1 MGAAVLVYIL
11 LQRRRVMALT
21 GLAVVGFVAYLV
33 VPVPEGYFDRLETI
47 QTYEEVDDDSALS
60 RLHFWKVAMLMAENR
75 RFGVGLRNFEAAYN
89 DYDFTYGRFGMNRS
103 VHSSHFQVVAELGY
117 PGAFVWVM
125 LFLFAFLLAFRA
137 RRRSKDPDATP
148 EEARFFFTVSNALM
162 VSMVGFIVGG
172 GFVASAL
179 NDVTWLTFAMVA
191 SLDRLAYQLAPEP
204 VVAREAQLAER
215 LS

>member
-1 MGAAVLVYIL
+1 
-11 LQRRRVMALT
+11 
-21 GLAVVGFVAYLV
+21 
-33 VPVPEGYFDRLETI
+33 
-47 QTYEEVDDDSALS
+47 
-60 RLHFWKVAMLMAENR
+60 
-75 RFGVGLRNFEAAYN
+75 
-89 DYDFTYGRFGMNRS
+89 
-103 VHSSHFQVVAELGY
+103 
-117 PGAFVWVM
+117 
-125 LFLFAFLLAFRA
+125 
-137 RRRSKDPDATP
+137 
-148 EEARFFFTVSNALM
+148 M